1 MYLYYFIIYLGF
13 FTAATA
19 SVMVMVSGMK
29 KVLEIFD
36 RSQWHL
42 RGSPRRPMRAES
54 GSSLY
59 NEGTGPASRSPSKRS
74 ASRGQVLRSTTSRL
88 SLKYISF
95 KLVLN
100 LFPFGALSGKPVSH
114 SHIISGVGRTPPP
127 PCIDLICLLFLCT
140 V

>member
-1 MYLYYFIIYLGF
+1 MCITVLSILNECGAYLYYGIIYLGF
-13 FTAATA
+13 FAAATA

-59 NEGTGPASRSPSKRS
+59 NEGTGPASRSPSNRS
-74 ASRGQVLRSTTSRL
+74 ASRGQVLRSTTGRL
-88 SLKYISF
+88 SLKYIF
-95 KLVLN
+95 YN
-100 LFPFGALSGKPVSH
+100 
-114 SHIISGVGRTPPP
+114 
-127 PCIDLICLLFLCT
+127 
-140 V
+140 

>member
-1 MYLYYFIIYLGF
+1 MCVECICIIFIIYLGF

-59 NEGTGPASRSPSKRS
+59 NEGKGPASRSPSKRS
-74 ASRGQVLRSTTSRL
+74 ASRGQVLRSTTGRL
-88 SLKYISF
+88 SLKYIF
-95 KLVLN
+95 Y
-100 LFPFGALSGKPVSH
+100 
-114 SHIISGVGRTPPP
+114 
-127 PCIDLICLLFLCT
+127 
-140 V
+140 

>member
-1 MYLYYFIIYLGF
+1 MNNNKQYVCGVYLYYFIIYLGF

-74 ASRGQVLRSTTSRL
+74 ASRGQVLRSTTGRL
-88 SLKYISF
+88 SLKYIF
-95 KLVLN
+95 Y
-100 LFPFGALSGKPVSH
+100 
-114 SHIISGVGRTPPP
+114 
-127 PCIDLICLLFLCT
+127 
-140 V
+140 